1 MAMVRF
7 LLCVEKQKRT
17 LLVFVSPNTGNKRSY
32 IHWKVHRSI
41 TAFPFLARDTA
52 DPWQFGSPQHQYLI
66 VISAKLVWG
75 RCSIILLLSA
85 VLGTLSQIY
94 TIRPQMNLL
103 IQLICLLS
111 LVNIRGSAAAAV
123 NIASQHT
130 VCLTAEECYEQS
142 KVLSIIGITSFSAGV
157 HDGMYGC
164 FFRGNTAYFGFGGSD
179 EDMSRTD
186 LDGIRIFCATSTS
199 TDADSQVDVTTIT

>member
-1 MAMVRF
+1 MPSA
-7 LLCVEKQKRT
+7 
-17 LLVFVSPNTGNKRSY
+17 SWWS
-32 IHWKVHRSI
+32 W
-41 TAFPFLARDTA
+41 
-52 DPWQFGSPQHQYLI
+52 PWQFGSPQHQYLI
-66 VISAKLVWG
+66 DLSANLHRDWHQSEIGLGGAVPLL
-75 RCSIILLLSA
+75 LLLSA

-111 LVNIRGSAAAAV
+111 LVNIRGSAAV

-157 HDGMYGC
+157 YDGMYGC

-179 EDMSRTD
+179 EDMSRVD
-186 LDGIRIFCATSTS
+186 LDGTRIFCATSTS
-199 TDADSQVDVTTIT
+199 TDADSQVDVTTITSTVCCILHYFTCLWFYGNNLTYFLLL